1 MVIEIDIPTR
11 FPKHQ
16 EPGLIQVGPL
26 GYFIHISIIIPVEKL
41 LHLDFLGFSRN
52 SIGCFKPLLDPGGG
66 FILLWSCRAVSEGKR
81 PLHNHLYATAVLP
94 SAFCATAG
102 APGYATAGAPG
113 VVATEFIQ
121 PNSVTWN
128 YVPTDYN
135 YPELQTRLNI
145 PESFF
150 RQREYMFLPK
160 AFYVLPTARP
170 AKHRTS

>member
-26 GYFIHISIIIPVEKL
+26 GYFIHVSIIIPVEKL

-81 PLHNHLYATAVLP
+81 PLHNHFG
-94 SAFCATAG
+94 SD
-102 APGYATAGAPG
+102 GYR
-113 VVATEFIQ
+113 F
-121 PNSVTWN
+121 VTVICN
-128 YVPTDYN
+128 GRSTKCLLCYCRC
-135 YPELQTRLNI
+135 TRLCYC
-145 PESFF
+145 
-150 RQREYMFLPK
+150 RC
-160 AFYVLPTARP
+160 ARCC
-170 AKHRTS
+170 SY